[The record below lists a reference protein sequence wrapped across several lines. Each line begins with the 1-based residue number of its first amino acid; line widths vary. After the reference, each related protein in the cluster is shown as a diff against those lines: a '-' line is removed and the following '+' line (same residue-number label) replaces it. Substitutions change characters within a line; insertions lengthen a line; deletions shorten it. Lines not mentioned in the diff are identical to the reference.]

1 MIQLLTKVG
10 CFDVDDMILN
20 TLGAALG
27 YGIYAVG
34 TEASQKICRIYGNT
48 VSGFMKDGILASGL
62 AAGSRIEHNRVST
75 SAANGILVKCID
87 KSVVDGNYSFK
98 NKARGILLQRC
109 ESAMVADNFVS
120 ENAINGIELNIRS
133 NHSSVQGNVCGSNK
147 NQVCELPDQRGFRQ
161 TEIPFAATEDMRR

>member
-1 MIQLLTKVG
+1 
-10 CFDVDDMILN
+10 
-20 TLGAALG
+20 
-27 YGIYAVG
+27 
-34 TEASQKICRIYGNT
+34 
-48 VSGFMKDGILASGL
+48 MKDGILASGL

-147 NQVCELPDQRGFRQ
+147 KQVCALPGSKGISADGN
-161 TEIPFAATEDMRR
+161 PSAATEDMRRNLSVLISAVIKAIVLKEMDIQIVST

>member
-1 MIQLLTKVG
+1 
-10 CFDVDDMILN
+10 
-20 TLGAALG
+20 
-27 YGIYAVG
+27 
-34 TEASQKICRIYGNT
+34 
-48 VSGFMKDGILASGL
+48 MKDGILASGL

-147 NQVCELPDQRGFRQ
+147 KSGLRIAGKIAQV
-161 TEIPFAATEDMRR
+161 